1 MDKRTEDDHIHVISV
16 MSLVCGF
23 RNHGFSNIQDK
34 TTLTTTNQIVLTRS
48 RISYP

>member
-34 TTLTTTNQIVLTRS
+34 TRLPLQLQIR
-48 RISYP
+48 